1 MNQLLDLDDRRRTT
15 LSKVGHHR
23 RYLAEELADGTVV
36 LHPAVVMTEVQARL
50 LNAPDLLFA
59 LTEANSL
66 ETEQLVRRP
75 RPRRRATGAS
85 AEA

>member
-1 MNQLLDLDDRRRTT
+1 MTQLLDLDDRRRTT

-50 LNAPDLLFA
+50 LGAPDLLFA
-59 LTEANSL
+59 LTEANAL
-66 ETEQLVRRP
+66 ETEALVRRP
-75 RPRRRATGAS
+75 RPQRRRAKAS
-85 AEA
+85 GKA

>member
-1 MNQLLDLDDRRRTT
+1 MSQLLDLDERRRTT

-59 LTEANSL
+59 LTEANAI
-66 ETEQLVRRP
+66 ETEDLVRRP
-75 RPRRRATGAS
+75 RPRKRAAKADSST
-85 AEA
+85 